1 MIPISVCNHKGGTG
15 KTTTTMMIAA
25 ALGLSGRR
33 VLVIDLDPQGFLSRM
48 MGLTEPHPQKSSSAI
63 FAENAPPASRLI
75 HAFPACDV
83 IPSSARLSA
92 DLRRLTRPIDV
103 FWMREYLE
111 AHCLEWDV
119 VLLDTAAA
127 LTVYALNA
135 LVAAQRVIIPVLPEY
150 QPTVGAEQTFQ
161 TGVTVRRKL
170 NPGMETPDFLL
181 TMVDGRKRNHAAY
194 AAYLRDRYEDAVLET
209 IVRTNTSLSTTRHDG
224 RTVFDFDPYGRGA
237 RDYAAVADELIHR
250 YGLPND

>member
-15 KTTTTMMIAA
+15 KTTSTIMIAA

-48 MGLTEPHPQKSSSAI
+48 MGLAEPAPGNSSSAI
-63 FAENAPPASRLI
+63 FSEDAPPVEQLI
-75 HAFPACDV
+75 QSFPAFDV

-92 DLRRLTRPIDV
+92 DLRRLTRSIDV

-111 AHCLEWDV
+111 ARCKAWDIV
-119 VLLDTAAA
+119 FLDTAAA

-135 LVAAQRVIIPVLPEY
+135 MVAATRIIIPVLPEY
-150 QPTVGAEQTFQ
+150 QPVVGAEQTFQ
-161 TGVTVRRKL
+161 TGMTVRKKL
-170 NPGMETPDFLL
+170 NPDMQTPDLLL

-194 AAYLRDRYEDAVLET
+194 AAYLRDRYGDAVLDT

-237 RDYAAVADELIHR
+237 KDYAAVADELVHR
-250 YGLPND
+250 YGLPDD